1 MRRLRR
7 RRRGGRLWTRAFEEL
22 RQIQTLQRGDE
33 IYPASL
39 LELRDPPET
48 PYLCGDPKF
57 LTGRKVA
64 IVGSRAATPV
74 GRRSAERIA
83 RDLSEAGVTVV
94 SGMALGI
101 DGAAHRGALAG
112 RGGTI
117 AVLGAGPD
125 RPYPVG
131 NREIFDSIGDW
142 GLLVSEFPPG
152 ELPRPYHFPRRNRII
167 AALSSAVVVVEAARK
182 SGALITV
189 DHALDLGRE
198 VFGVPGSIE
207 NPQAEGVHAML
218 RDGAHLLTSARDLLE
233 TMGWVPT
240 PNEETDTRGELGPL
254 FAGAEPS
261 QKLSTP
267 SELLERSLVDRVP
280 RSLDELVDR
289 SGLSP
294 AKLLSML
301 TRLEMEGRI
310 ERGGEGWHTP

>member
-1 MRRLRR
+1 
-7 RRRGGRLWTRAFEEL
+7 
-22 RQIQTLQRGDE
+22 
-33 IYPASL
+33 
-39 LELRDPPET
+39 
-48 PYLCGDPKF
+48 
-57 LTGRKVA
+57 
-64 IVGSRAATPV
+64 
-74 GRRSAERIA
+74 
-83 RDLSEAGVTVV
+83 
-94 SGMALGI
+94 MALGI

-125 RPYPVG
+125 RPYPAG
-131 NREIFDSIGDW
+131 NREVFTAIGER

-207 NPQAEGVHAML
+207 NPQAEGVHAIL
-218 RDGAHLLTSARDLLE
+218 RDGAHLLTSAQDLLE

-240 PNEETDTRGELGPL
+240 PSVATDSGRDLGPL
-254 FAGAEPS
+254 FAGVDPS
-261 QKLSTP
+261 LHPSTP
-267 SELLERSLVDRVP
+267 SELLERSLIDRVP

-294 AKLLSML
+294 AKLLSLL

-310 ERGGEGWHTP
+310 ERGGEGWHTR

>member
-1 MRRLRR
+1 MLEV
-7 RRRGGRLWTRAFEEL
+7 LTIE
-22 RQIQTLQRGDE
+22 RGDDA
-33 IYPASL
+33 YPASL
-39 LELRDPPET
+39 MELRDPPET
-48 PYLCGDPKF
+48 LYLRGDLRL
-57 LTGRKVA
+57 LTERKVA

-74 GRRSAERIA
+74 GRRGAERIA
-83 RDLSEAGVTVV
+83 RELSEAGVTVV

-125 RPYPVG
+125 RAYPSG
-131 NREIFDSIGDW
+131 NREIFTSIGKL

-152 ELPRPYHFPRRNRII
+152 ELPRPFHFPRRNRII
-167 AALSSAVVVVEAARK
+167 AALSSAVIVVEAARK

-207 NPQAEGVHAML
+207 NPQAEGVHTIL
-218 RDGAHLLTSARDLLE
+218 RDGAHLLTCAQDLLE

-240 PNEETDTRGELGPL
+240 PKPETGEGAALGPL
-254 FAGAEPS
+254 FAEADSNLHPPS
-261 QKLSTP
+261 P
-267 SELLERSLVDRVP
+267 SDLLERRILDRVP

-289 SGLSP
+289 SGLSA
-294 AKLLSML
+294 AKLLSLL

-310 ERGGEGWHTP
+310 ERGGEGWHTR